1 MNVILTMKIK
11 NGGSTVQM
19 NSAEIYTKDAK
30 VVVLCGSTYSR
41 YESFT
46 SELYFIPKKKKDGLL
61 GEECSTP
68 SCVFQLTRR
77 NISEREY

>member
-41 YESFT
+41 YESFK
-46 SELYFIPKKKKDGLL
+46 SELYFIPKKKQKTKKMDCWEVKVLRRH
-61 GEECSTP
+61 
-68 SCVFQLTRR
+68 VFF
-77 NISEREY
+77 S